1 MLFML
6 TIGRGRGRGV
16 GWRSF
21 CLGEGILTQGS
32 QQLLAHGF
40 FKVTAAGASLCV
52 QVDITTFTV

>member
-6 TIGRGRGRGV
+6 TIGRG
-16 GWRSF
+16 RSF